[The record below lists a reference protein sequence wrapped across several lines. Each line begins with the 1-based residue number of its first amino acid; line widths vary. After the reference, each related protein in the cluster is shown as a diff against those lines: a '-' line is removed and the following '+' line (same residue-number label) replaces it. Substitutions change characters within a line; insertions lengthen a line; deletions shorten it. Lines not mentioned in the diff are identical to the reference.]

1 MSGPHRRRHRP
12 PQHPGHR
19 LRPRAQELQLLCSGQ
34 CGGSFQQGR
43 PARCP
48 AGAAHRCHPGQC
60 QRRGGPARG
69 GQAGDNTG
77 RITTRHQGS
86 GHKRTYRIIDFKRNK
101 DNVPA
106 RVATIEY
113 DPNRSANIALLNYAD
128 GEKRYIIAPKDLK
141 VGMTVISGTETDIK
155 IGNCC
160 EMRNMPEGTFIH
172 NVELKPGKGGQMAR
186 SAGCSAQILGIEEK
200 YVTLRLASGE
210 VRKVLANCRATVGT
224 VGNEDYSLVN
234 YGKAGRNRWRGIRP
248 TVRGSVMNPNDHP
261 HGGGEGRTP
270 IGRKS
275 PMTPWGK
282 KALGVK
288 TRRNKKASTKLIV
301 RRRNGK

>member
-1 MSGPHRRRHRP
+1 MPIQKYKP
-12 PQHPGHR
+12 TTPG
-19 LRPRAQELQLLCSGQ
+19 
-34 CGGSFQQGR
+34 
-43 PARCP
+43 
-48 AGAAHRCHPGQC
+48 
-60 QRRGGPARG
+60 RRGMSTLTNEEITASKPEKSLLAPLKSKG
-69 GQAGDNTG
+69 GRNNTG
-77 RITTRHQGS
+77 RITTRHQGA
-86 GHKRTYRIIDFKRNK
+86 GHKRAYRIIDFKRNK
-101 DNVPA
+101 DGVPGK
-106 RVATIEY
+106 VATIEY
-113 DPNRSANIALLNYAD
+113 DPNRSANIALINYVD

-141 VGMTVISGTETDIK
+141 VGSKIISGVETDIK

-160 EMRNMPEGTFIH
+160 ELRNMPEGTIVH

-200 YVTLRLASGE
+200 YVTLRLQSGE
-210 VRKVLANCRATVGT
+210 VRKVLGNCRATVGV
-224 VGNEDYSLVN
+224 VGNEDYNLVN
-234 YGKAGRNRWRGIRP
+234 IGKAGRTRHMGIRP

-261 HGGGEGRTP
+261 HGGGEGRSP

-288 TRRNKKASTKLIV
+288 TRDSKKASNKLIV